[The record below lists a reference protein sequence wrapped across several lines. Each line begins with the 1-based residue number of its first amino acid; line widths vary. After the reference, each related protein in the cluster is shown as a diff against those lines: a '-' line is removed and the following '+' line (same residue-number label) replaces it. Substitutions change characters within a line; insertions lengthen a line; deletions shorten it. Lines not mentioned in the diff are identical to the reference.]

1 MNVEQERTNT
11 AQNTEIVDL
20 SEQAG
25 ANINPTTNPANN
37 RSNNPINITTT
48 APTAP
53 IPAVSVAAP
62 IEPPEDLS
70 KAPITLKLKDQDGGF
85 MIFKVKMGTP
95 LKKIMSAFAERKG
108 VDCHILRFNY
118 DGQRVDQHHT
128 PKMLEMQ
135 QMDEIQVFLP
145 AHGGNKK

>member
-1 MNVEQERTNT
+1 MDVEQERTNT
-11 AQNTEIVDL
+11 AGSTQIIDL

-25 ANINPTTNPANN
+25 ANTNPTSNPPSNTTNP
-37 RSNNPINITTT
+37 INTPT
-48 APTAP
+48 TAP
-53 IPAVSVAAP
+53 IPEVSVANP
-62 IEPPEDLS
+62 IEPAEDLS

-95 LKKIMSAFAERKG
+95 LRKIMSAFAERKG
-108 VDCHILRFNY
+108 LDCHILRFSY
-118 DGQRVDQHHT
+118 DGQRVDQNHT

-145 AHGGNKK
+145 AHGGHAA